1 MSALV
6 NTRRLYARTLLQ
18 RLHGLERDLELIGR
32 VKGRGV
38 VLDLNAEEGDDRHG
52 VWWKGWIVGRKL
64 YWEKMQTLG
73 CGKLLEAGAAG
84 GGGDKG
90 WRE

>member
-1 MSALV
+1 MWQNRHRSASTRGLSAMSALV
-6 NTRRLYARTLLQ
+6 NTRRMHARTLLQ

-38 VLDLNAEEGDDRHG
+38 VLDLNAEERDDRHG

-64 YWEKMQTLG
+64 YW
-73 CGKLLEAGAAG
+73 GKDSDSGM
-84 GGGDKG
+84 
-90 WRE
+90 

>member
-6 NTRRLYARTLLQ
+6 NTRRTHARTLLQ

-38 VLDLNAEEGDDRHG
+38 VLDLNAEERYDRHG

-64 YWEKMQTLG
+64 YW
-73 CGKLLEAGAAG
+73 GKDADSGMWQAAG
-84 GGGDKG
+84 SWSG
-90 WRE
+90 WW

>member
-1 MSALV
+1 
-6 NTRRLYARTLLQ
+6 
-18 RLHGLERDLELIGR
+18 
-32 VKGRGV
+32 
-38 VLDLNAEEGDDRHG
+38 
-52 VWWKGWIVGRKL
+52 VWRKGWIVGRKL